1 MAVKES
7 KKGYLPAFNISKTA
21 LDGRP
26 TFSFF
31 ILFIAQCT
39 CSTSILPTD
48 LPFEVHLHLP
58 IFPLIFSIYQSFHM
72 FLPDLFSIIH
82 TSLRR
87 ATFIFEKVNL
97 KTSRFS
103 PVLCLA
109 ALKSSWPLWRES
121 TFSTVSRT
129 ARSISFDA
137 VQSNSLGIFVSQY
150 FFCLPLSDCVS
161 RS

>member
-1 MAVKES
+1 MADLLS
-7 KKGYLPAFNISKTA
+7 HFSSYSLHNA
-21 LDGRP
+21 LVQHQFCP
-26 TFSFF
+26 
-31 ILFIAQCT
+31 LH
-39 CSTSILPTD
+39 

-58 IFPLIFSIYQSFHM
+58 ILPLIFSIYQSFHM

-137 VQSNSLGIFVSQY
+137 VQSNSLGTFYHSIFFVFLFLTVS
-150 FFCLPLSDCVS
+150 PDPK
-161 RS
+161 

>member
-7 KKGYLPAFNISKTA
+7 KKGYLPAFNISKIA

-82 TSLRR
+82 TSLC
-87 ATFIFEKVNL
+87 
-97 KTSRFS
+97 RFS
-103 PVLCLA
+103 SVLCLA
-109 ALKSSWPLWRES
+109 ALKRSWPLWRES

-129 ARSISFDA
+129 TRSIAFDS

-150 FFCLPLSDCVS
+150 IFCLPLSDCVS